1 MTKADFIWAKPP
13 FEKHHSVDFRKKFTV
28 KNATEGIIK
37 ICAESDFVLYLDGEE
52 ILRNQY
58 QDYPEY
64 LHYQETEFKL
74 SDGEHVLAV
83 EGYYC
88 GDDFQTMVKKD
99 TPFLYLDMEFDNREK
114 IVSDNSFKVRRSP
127 ILNRSRLDKVNRQLG
142 MVFCVDMR
150 LADNWRE
157 LNYND
162 SDWENAEVVMNQNLP
177 ETITPVKLH
186 FLPTIKGKIIKNTTL
201 LRDLIKA
208 ENETF
213 AESAYNDQLNVAA
226 NEANGNCLIFDLGG
240 EEFGFLEVQI
250 DADKGT
256 IVDISHG
263 EHLEKN
269 RVHSRMGERNF
280 TDRLIA
286 CGGKSCW
293 TIPRKIGGR
302 YIQLNII
309 GSYRSADI
317 VFHPIRAVEKCQL
330 ALAQGNKNDCILWQM
345 SLKTLELCMG
355 DHYMDCPWREQAL
368 YGYDSRHQMLFGYGV
383 YGNYDYVKSNLS
395 LLCRSIMPNGLSA
408 ITAPSILDP
417 QIPLFS
423 MILATSMKEL
433 VQYSGDNSIYEQEKK
448 SLKRIEDALLKN
460 YSPESG
466 LYGVPTDK
474 GVWNFYEWTT
484 GLDGL
489 GANGDS
495 TDFSHLNGAKQIDAA
510 YNLFLVEFFDSMFA
524 LSREEKYKQKREQ
537 LIAAI
542 QKHFFDYQNH
552 CMRTN
557 FSTEE
562 TFELIQ
568 ALALYVKAVPEAER
582 NFVWQSVIDNKHTPL
597 TLSSLFYLIEALMN
611 DDGVVSEQLSE
622 YAQKRLNDSM
632 EPMLKSTGD
641 TLWETIDGA
650 KAFDDAGSLCHGWS
664 ALPLYFFQRYI
675 LGVKV
680 SAQGENILEINP
692 HLLCR
697 EQVSGEVFTRYGVL
711 KLEANSFGELK
722 ITAPAQ
728 CEIVLTPSAKKN
740 FANIKIKQY

>member
-37 ICAESDFVLYLDGEE
+37 ICAESDFVLYLDGVE

-99 TPFLYLDMEFDNREK
+99 TPFLYLDMEFGNGEK
-114 IVSDNSFKVRRSP
+114 IVSDSSFKVRRSP

-150 LADNWRE
+150 LADNWKE
-157 LNYND
+157 LNYDD

-177 ETITPVKLH
+177 KTITPVKLH

-226 NEANGNCLIFDLGG
+226 NEANGSCLIFDLGG
-240 EEFGFLEVQI
+240 EEFGFLEVQVN
-250 DADKGT
+250 ADKGT

-309 GSYRSADI
+309 GSYCSADI

-330 ALAQGNKNDCILWQM
+330 ALAHGNKNDCILWQM

-408 ITAPSILDP
+408 ITAPSILEP
-417 QIPLFS
+417 QIPFFS
-423 MILATSMKEL
+423 MILAPSMKEL
-433 VQYSGDNSIYEQEKK
+433 IQYSGDNSIYEQEKK
-448 SLKRIEDALLKN
+448 SLKRIEAALLKN

-474 GVWNFYEWTT
+474 GVWNFYEWCGELSCDNRLEQLPYQCYLAEALYAASDLHGWSGNEVLAEEYKNAADQLMKTADQYFWDEPRGCYT
-484 GLDGL
+484 AFLPHTPQKYYEHVQ
-489 GANGDS
+489 S
-495 TDFSHLNGAKQIDAA
+495 TMLLFNRSMPEERRQRVYHTMVQQKLERCTWYNWLYFARAMAAGSNDTRQYLQQRFLEEFMPFAFNGATA
-510 YNLFLVEFFDSMFA
+510 
-524 LSREEKYKQKREQ
+524 
-537 LIAAI
+537 
-542 QKHFFDYQNH
+542 
-552 CMRTN
+552 
-557 FSTEE
+557 
-562 TFELIQ
+562 
-568 ALALYVKAVPEAER
+568 
-582 NFVWQSVIDNKHTPL
+582 
-597 TLSSLFYLIEALMN
+597 
-611 DDGVVSEQLSE
+611 
-622 YAQKRLNDSM
+622 
-632 EPMLKSTGD
+632 
-641 TLWETIDGA
+641 LWELPNGGY
-650 KAFDDAGSLCHGWS
+650 AGRFGCSLCHGWS
-664 ALPLYFFQRYI
+664 AIPAWYTGALL
-675 LGVKV
+675 LGVTPLQPGF
-680 SAQGENILEINP
+680 SQFRIQPMFLDEQINFQGEVPTP
-692 HLLCR
+692 H
-697 EQVSGEVFTRYGVL
+697 G
-711 KLEANSFGELK
+711 K
-722 ITAPAQ
+722 IHITNNHGSICYSAPAA
-728 CEIVLTPSAKKN
+728 VTG
-740 FANIKIKQY
+740 KIEA